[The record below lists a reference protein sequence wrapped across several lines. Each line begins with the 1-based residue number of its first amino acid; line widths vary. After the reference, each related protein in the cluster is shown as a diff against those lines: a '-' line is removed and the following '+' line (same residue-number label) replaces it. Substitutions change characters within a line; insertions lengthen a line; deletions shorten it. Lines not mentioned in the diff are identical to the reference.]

1 MRGCLQAAV
10 FSNFL
15 NFGGYIE
22 VTVGLFRMSL
32 HKLRPEYCTAEN
44 KKSHFFPRFYSCSSN
59 TREQEV
65 RKLDSV
71 ELAFVKLLA

>member
-44 KKSHFFPRFYSCSSN
+44 KKSHFFPGF
-59 TREQEV
+59 
-65 RKLDSV
+65 
-71 ELAFVKLLA
+71 LLVLVTPENRRCENWTP